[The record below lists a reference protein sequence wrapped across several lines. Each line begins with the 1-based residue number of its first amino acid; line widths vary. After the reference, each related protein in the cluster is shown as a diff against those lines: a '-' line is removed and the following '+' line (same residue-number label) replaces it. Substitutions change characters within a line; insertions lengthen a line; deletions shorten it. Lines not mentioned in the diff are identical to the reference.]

1 MHCISESVIKGF
13 CSAVS
18 TNVYETRRR
27 MNTDHFMSKYNRKIS
42 MEIIWRIIQKM
53 STVGFFLFCEDH
65 LNLNCGSVQVGTGR
79 Q

>member
-27 MNTDHFMSKYNRKIS
+27 MNTDHFMNKYNRKVTLKKYQ
-42 MEIIWRIIQKM
+42 WR
-53 STVGFFLFCEDH
+53 
-65 LNLNCGSVQVGTGR
+65 
-79 Q
+79 

>member
-27 MNTDHFMSKYNRKIS
+27 MNTDHFMNKYNRKVTYINGDNFENHS
-42 MEIIWRIIQKM
+42 KNCIKNVHSW
-53 STVGFFLFCEDH
+53 FFSF
-65 LNLNCGSVQVGTGR
+65 
-79 Q
+79 